1 MHSSAQ
7 FGSLGDAPSL
17 ADAPPGSVRQV
28 AEFGDRTQIATVL
41 LCVDHDPASVAIGA
55 VAAFTAVTGGRNSS
69 PNAPFSFPDSAVVVR
84 AAFREAGSARPCA
97 GPVWRGC
104 ERPQCEAAAA
114 GLLCLF
120 RVGVG
125 RGGGGSGGLPWGG
138 DHGAGERAHA
148 VAGSGGALRHL
159 RHPQPRGAPLI
170 RPAARVGARARTAPT
185 PSLSL
190 YRRGPPHGLGPAE
203 RLARHRPSPEQSP
216 ADLPPRRQPAI
227 TYRTLLRP
235 QRRPRAAELLGSTSP
250 PPPYIPLLTTP
261 GRVASGPRCL
271 APAACRR
278 AGAQP
283 APAAQRTQARSARLR
298 REPEGACVCVCGGA
312 L

>member
-114 GLLCLF
+114 GLLC
-120 RVGVG
+120 
-125 RGGGGSGGLPWGG
+125 
-138 DHGAGERAHA
+138 
-148 VAGSGGALRHL
+148 
-159 RHPQPRGAPLI
+159 
-170 RPAARVGARARTAPT
+170 
-185 PSLSL
+185 
-190 YRRGPPHGLGPAE
+190 
-203 RLARHRPSPEQSP
+203 
-216 ADLPPRRQPAI
+216 
-227 TYRTLLRP
+227 
-235 QRRPRAAELLGSTSP
+235 
-250 PPPYIPLLTTP
+250 
-261 GRVASGPRCL
+261 
-271 APAACRR
+271 
-278 AGAQP
+278 
-283 APAAQRTQARSARLR
+283 
-298 REPEGACVCVCGGA
+298 
-312 L
+312 